1 MRALAILIVILA
13 ARVAAADPS
22 ATKAAPATATTPAE
36 PSLWQVEITAGYG
49 VDINGGAG
57 AVGMRASP
65 LTLQGRID
73 IAVNQ
78 DPLVYGYGGI
88 MVETLDRGSVGAVAG
103 VKLQP
108 EGSSWHL
115 AGGGAYIFDPYTLW
129 GAQASAGA
137 CSRHG
142 KSMSLCGD
150 FQLTAYFTGSDL
162 GMKRDVTQAQL
173 ALGVMFDAP

>member
-1 MRALAILIVILA
+1 MLIVILA
-13 ARVAAADPS
+13 AGVAAADPS
-22 ATKAAPATATTPAE
+22 ATKAAPATTPPAE
-36 PSLWQVEITAGYG
+36 PSLWQVEINAGYG

-65 LTLQGRID
+65 LTLQGTIA

-78 DPLVYGYGGI
+78 EPLVYGYGGM
-88 MVETLDRGSVGAVAG
+88 MVETLDRGSVGVVAG
-103 VKLQP
+103 ARLQP

-115 AGGGAYIFDPYTLW
+115 AGGGAYVFDPYTLW

-142 KSMSLCGD
+142 KTMSLCGD
-150 FQLTAYFTGSDL
+150 FQITAYFTGSDL